1 MTIDQDIEE
10 LLRQDEALLKAK
22 RRRLKAF
29 GGAIDE
35 LRQSTSTA
43 AQLAA
48 EMVAAGDLSRVDLG
62 RVFKLTRA
70 EKSALLGGRN
80 ESAAPTQED
89 GSDDQSDP
97 LD

>member
-80 ESAAPTQED
+80 ESAAPTSED
-89 GSDDQSDP
+89 GPDDQSDP